1 MRCTRRPFISGK
13 VNTFT
18 LTRKGVARLE
28 LVEELGVARDVRLL
42 GPIALLAA
50 LLISERDDALEVVRT
65 ERAEHVVEVV
75 ALRQRLL
82 LGVRGE
88 IGGELAVL
96 LQRIPQV
103 VDRELVVLRDGEG
116 LDVFALE
123 ELGGVS
129 VLKCLALPS
138 CRRP

>member
-28 LVEELGVARDVRLL
+28 LVEELGVAHYVRLL
-42 GPIALLAA
+42 RSIALLAA

>member
-18 LTRKGVARLE
+18 FTRKGVARLE
-28 LVEELGVARDVRLL
+28 LVEELGVARYVRLL
-42 GPIALLAA
+42 RSIALLAA

-65 ERAEHVVEVV
+65 ERAEHVVAVV